1 MRCRRLLVALAAA
14 LLLAGPQPLFAHA
27 QPNYVFSY
35 RGPTKVVPGQSYTA
49 PLEFRNSANA
59 SRYVK
64 TASISRATVGGLLRA
79 RLFSPLGLGVTAAI
93 TAAGWAIDELQ
104 QQVLMPA
111 PDTTNPVQS
120 TVYRVYTPIGEID
133 FNSCDAMAT
142 SADICRGSDLT
153 FSGCNQTTASGGVVM
168 CYSAYYNADVGTDN
182 YSIIST
188 GQACPAGYQYDA
200 NTSICILTDPA
211 TAEPVPA
218 TDDDL
223 SIIVDSFTP
232 SQRLDLFYDSA
243 TGQPMP
249 IPEEQAIHDQLEQ
262 DWIAQND
269 TDPNTVPTEQI
280 ETIEAQ
286 DWEEAQQREE
296 DIFNPPSQPQF
307 DTDLTTPDKRDLV
320 GVLDNAKSAL
330 DGFASQVALNATAGA
345 CSITVPVNLAG
356 ASSTGT
362 IDFCAWDSALIQIG
376 QILLMLSYLAAGII
390 VLRA

>member
-1 MRCRRLLVALAAA
+1 MALVAA
-14 LLLAGPQPLFAHA
+14 LLVAGPQPLFAHA

-59 SRYVK
+59 SRFVK
-64 TASISRATVGGLLRA
+64 TASISRSTIGGLLRA

-93 TAAGWAIDELQ
+93 TAAGWAIDDLK

-111 PDTTNPVQS
+111 PNQTSPTTGS
-120 TVYRVYTPIGEID
+120 TYID
-133 FNSCDAMAT
+133 PRTGTEYPSCQELA
-142 SADICRGSDLT
+142 SAAYGCTGGSGQYT
-153 FSGCNQTTASGGVVM
+153 FSRCEAIDSVSGNVYCIHPTYGTEYQMGTYSIGQTTTS
-168 CYSAYYNADVGTDN
+168 
-182 YSIIST
+182 
-188 GQACPAGYQYDA
+188 CPSGYQYD
-200 NTSICILTDPA
+200 TTLSICILSDPA
-211 TAEPVPA
+211 LAQPTPA
-218 TDDDL
+218 TDQDL
-223 SIIVDSFTP
+223 SNIVDSLSPT
-232 SQRLDLFYDSA
+232 QRLDLFYDPA
-243 TGQPMP
+243 TGQPLP
-249 IPEEQAIHDQLEQ
+249 IPEEQPIHDQLEQ

-286 DWEEAQQREE
+286 DWEEAQQRE
-296 DIFNPPSQPQF
+296 DDVFNPPSQPQF